1 MKEIHTP
8 GVNDNNR
15 YYYTNQRKVTN
26 DSNLYNYNARYYNPD
41 LGIFIQPDTVEGGNR
56 FSYVGGNPVMNNDP
70 SGNFCIPCIIGISAL
85 IGMMTTSPM
94 ASTPADTPGE
104 LAQVRQWEQT
114 GGQEQ
119 NYMFGRMIPGVGQ
132 AMGVLELATGQ
143 DVLGRDTHGL
153 RNILNVTDIAGM
165 GLIASGAQN
174 TLVTRAGE
182 AVQARG
188 GLRAT
193 ATSLAKSPTV
203 TRVGT
208 NAAKNF
214 TIGAATSG
222 AFDVVARASLHEDVN
237 LKEVSKIALYGGL
250 SQSISFGLLSPNKVM
265 GSKFGQGLASSRIG
279 RATAWV
285 PALAADSAIWTP
297 QSTLSGESYFDV
309 YKAQFGLQSGLQG
322 SIISLDNFGERILQR
337 NALGTKLFTALL
349 GGVLIKNWISG
360 DEQR

>member
-1 MKEIHTP
+1 MKTAVYKTNQHIIPTEHFTPGVKEIHTP

-132 AMGVLELATGQ
+132 AIGVLELATGQ
-143 DVLGRDTHGL
+143 DVLGR
-153 RNILNVTDIAGM
+153 
-165 GLIASGAQN
+165 
-174 TLVTRAGE
+174 
-182 AVQARG
+182 
-188 GLRAT
+188 
-193 ATSLAKSPTV
+193 
-203 TRVGT
+203 
-208 NAAKNF
+208 
-214 TIGAATSG
+214 
-222 AFDVVARASLHEDVN
+222 
-237 LKEVSKIALYGGL
+237 
-250 SQSISFGLLSPNKVM
+250 
-265 GSKFGQGLASSRIG
+265 
-279 RATAWV
+279 
-285 PALAADSAIWTP
+285 
-297 QSTLSGESYFDV
+297 
-309 YKAQFGLQSGLQG
+309 
-322 SIISLDNFGERILQR
+322 
-337 NALGTKLFTALL
+337 
-349 GGVLIKNWISG
+349 
-360 DEQR
+360 